1 MITFRRS
8 SFNCNSF
15 DFQTTTQEHF
25 MFPHQRWPGRFGSSR
40 TVQQNKCSV
49 FYAGRWGAGHV
60 ILRLLWHISRSR
72 SHVQKSA
79 RCAASQSPQ
88 QRAYDVSHE
97 GRMTDIKWR
106 IFIRFEGSHW
116 FLHFVCFFRQVS
128 NDETLKLLQEES
140 FNMHK
145 IDSNFCEFRFVPRS
159 MDELGTAAAVVA
171 VFRDLGLKESWSIN
185 QETLSRLV
193 SGPRYISCLHLLFV
207 LTR

>member
-1 MITFRRS
+1 MISFCRS
-8 SFNCNSF
+8 SFNYNSF

-97 GRMTDIKWR
+97 GRITDIKWR

-116 FLHFVCFFRQVS
+116 FYTFCASFARFRTTKRSNCFRRNRSTCTRLIAIFA
-128 NDETLKLLQEES
+128 S
-140 FNMHK
+140 FALFLAPWT
-145 IDSNFCEFRFVPRS
+145 SWARRLRS
-159 MDELGTAAAVVA
+159 WQYSAIWA
-171 VFRDLGLKESWSIN
+171 
-185 QETLSRLV
+185 SRRA
-193 SGPRYISCLHLLFV
+193 GR
-207 LTR
+207 